1 METKI
6 VVKVWCRVSKQ
17 RTNSTELEQLTLM
30 EKKGFTGLR
39 SSEITP
45 GGNMGTASVGTDSV
59 LEISDEAVTAEEPM
73 VIECSIEK
81 AWNILGNKWAFFV
94 LRELYEGPRRF
105 SQLQRAMHGISPK
118 SLTDTLRHLER
129 YGVVN
134 RQVFPTVPVTVEYS
148 VTHKGEAFH
157 VVIKEMKRWG
167 AQWG

>member
-1 METKI
+1 MALK
-6 VVKVWCRVSKQ
+6 
-17 RTNSTELEQLTLM
+17 
-30 EKKGFTGLR
+30 
-39 SSEITP
+39 
-45 GGNMGTASVGTDSV
+45 
-59 LEISDEAVTAEEPM
+59 EPA

-94 LRELYEGPRRF
+94 LRELYEGTRRF
-105 SQLQRAMHGISPK
+105 SELQRAMHGISPK

-129 YGVVN
+129 HGVVY
-134 RQVFPTVPVTVEYS
+134 REVFPTVPVTVQYS